1 MSKTS
6 GKISRSI
13 KGGEQSCLFCLEPCP
28 SMVFVSPLCN
38 CPCSYHNACKK
49 KWDKEYPHTC
59 PICRNQIIQV
69 VNSNSKYN
77 IGSSDDAVAISIIPE
92 YQESPYRGST
102 RPATLPVSVSIASPS
117 PMSRPIQADGS
128 ERNNTR
134 RNVVSCLISVFIS
147 VGIIVILKVAG
158 NS

>member
-6 GKISRSI
+6 GKVSRST
-13 KGGEQSCLFCLEPCP
+13 KGGEQTCLFCLEPCP

-77 IGSSDDAVAISIIPE
+77 IGSSAESVEAVVIPI
-92 YQESPYRGST
+92 YQESLYREPV
-102 RPATLPVSVSIASPS
+102 RPATVTAPS
-117 PMSRPIQADGS
+117 PISRPIQADDS